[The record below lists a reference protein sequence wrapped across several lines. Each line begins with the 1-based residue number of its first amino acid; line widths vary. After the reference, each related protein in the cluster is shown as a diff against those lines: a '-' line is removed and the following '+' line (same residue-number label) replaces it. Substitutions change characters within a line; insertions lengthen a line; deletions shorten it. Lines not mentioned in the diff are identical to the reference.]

1 MVNNQ
6 PPGAAFVLKSG
17 THYNFA
23 VKPKRGQRFY
33 AESGTTLDGNG
44 TTAYAFYHDNAGD
57 RPDGVVI
64 AGESKSQPLS
74 ITRYRG
80 NGYKQ
85 AGAIEPRSAEG
96 WHLSA
101 VAASRN
107 NERGVTVSRRGS
119 LRDSWIAERSGWC
132 RGGYADDVI

>member
-1 MVNNQ
+1 MRREKVKLRKLRVGLAVVAFGAAAVGVAVSVAPDRAQSAAPPGAVAIYPADNEQSVVNNQ
-6 PPGAAFVLKSG
+6 PPGTAFALKSG

-64 AGESKSQPLS
+64 AGESK
-74 ITRYRG
+74 R
-80 NGYKQ
+80 
-85 AGAIEPRSAEG
+85 
-96 WHLSA
+96 
-101 VAASRN
+101 ASH
-107 NERGVTVSRRGS
+107 
-119 LRDSWIAERSGWC
+119 
-132 RGGYADDVI
+132 